1 MSESLDTALKA
12 RVRSVLESA
21 PATEAVF
28 RRLLEEGRA
37 CVLILR
43 ARLAATE
50 GRLAEL
56 AADPA
61 GSLAET
67 ATAFRGVVEVR
78 TDLEELETL
87 LGALEQRAREARS
100 SWLSS
105 SGAV

>member
-1 MSESLDTALKA
+1 VNESIDTVLKE
-12 RVRSVLESA
+12 RVRSALGSA
-21 PATEAVF
+21 PVTEAVF

-43 ARLAATE
+43 ARVTATE
-50 GRLAEL
+50 GHLAEL
-56 AADPA
+56 TADPT

-67 ATAFRGVVEVR
+67 ATAFREVVAVR
-78 TDLEELETL
+78 SDLEELETL

-105 SGAV
+105 SVTA